1 MDKKVNVILST
12 YNGSRYVGQLLDS
25 ILEQDYSNIKICI
38 RDDGSTDGTQEIL
51 REYAEKHSNIFLIN
65 ENNNLGVPNC
75 FYRILKECNDADY
88 YAFADQDDIWDS
100 GKISRA
106 VNQLEELDNSD
117 PNMYCATFN
126 YVDNRGMVIRQFEL
140 PSKVDIYNTLYYT
153 PALGFT
159 LVFNETLRRMA
170 VDEVDIVNRDFY
182 GELHDRRLIRIAAI
196 WGNVICDNF
205 VCAQHIRHDEA
216 VTSAD
221 STNSKLFINWIRKE
235 FLGNELELQKA
246 GIQSFYDDYY
256 EIIKNDDKRFF
267 SLILRN
273 NGRLQKTFYKKRFR
287 QRMSGEIILRIMF
300 ALGRL

>member
-38 RDDGSTDGTQEIL
+38 RDDGSTDGTQQIL

-75 FYRILKECNDADY
+75 FYKILKECNDADY

-106 VNQLEELDNSD
+106 VNQLEELDNSN

-126 YVDNRGMVIRQFEL
+126 YVDDRGMVIRQFEL
-140 PSKVDIYNTLYYT
+140 PSKVDIYNSLYYT

-159 LVFNETLRRMA
+159 LVFNETLRKMA
-170 VDEVDIVNRDFY
+170 VDDVDIVNRDFY

-196 WGNVICDNF
+196 WGNVICDNY
-205 VCAQHIRHDEA
+205 VCAKHIRHDEA
-216 VTSAD
+216 VTAAD
-221 STNSKLFINWIRKE
+221 STNLKLLFNWVKNEI
-235 FLGNELELQKA
+235 LGDELCNQKQ
-246 GIQSFYDDYY
+246 GIKIFYDDYNKY
-256 EIIKNDDKRFF
+256 LKDDEEKISKIILGKSR
-267 SLILRN
+267 I
-273 NGRLQKTFYKKRFR
+273 KKIAFKHRFR
-287 QRMSGEIILRIMF
+287 QRLSGEIALRVLFFI
-300 ALGRL
+300 GRI